1 MSLAEYIAQQTNGV
15 PIQVTIQ
22 EESKCEISAQNLTK
36 NSQINQ
42 DLMSI
47 QSTDRESI
55 KQS

>member
-1 MSLAEYIAQQTNGV
+1 MAEYIAQQTHGV

-22 EESKCEISAQNLTK
+22 EESKHEMSAQDMTK
-36 NSQINQ
+36 NSQMNQ

-55 KQS
+55 QQS